1 MVQVSAGDARQ
12 GQQTEDTTMSPIDM
26 KIRLQDLNEAIADL
40 EQQQID
46 SPDCEI
52 VADALQAYTNK
63 AAALEVAMIRQR

>member
-1 MVQVSAGDARQ
+1 
-12 GQQTEDTTMSPIDM
+12 MSPIDM